1 MGGGG
6 IYVQLLYTVIN
17 VWRINVWVEGAF
29 TCSYHTQSLMCGG
42 LTCGGGIHVQ
52 LTNTVINV
60 WRINVWVEGAF
71 TCSYHTQ

>member
-6 IYVQLLYTVIN
+6 IHVQLLYTVIN
-17 VWRINVWVEGAF
+17 VWRINVLVEGAF
-29 TCSYHTQSLMCGG
+29 MCSYHTQSLTCGG